1 MKTKWS
7 LIRVCFIRDFSVL
20 MPWLL
25 YILYAWLS
33 SQISSIQQVL
43 AQQFS
48 ESMMYPLNK
57 FLQADLEGT
66 FITVGVHPAVCG
78 WVGECE

>member
-1 MKTKWS
+1 M
-7 LIRVCFIRDFSVL
+7 
-20 MPWLL
+20 
-25 YILYAWLS
+25 
-33 SQISSIQQVL
+33 L

-66 FITVGVHPAVCG
+66 FITVGVRPTVCVDG
-78 WVGECE
+78 WVNVSEWVGGLRVFALEVQCVCHVGEWVSG